1 MSDGPT
7 LHDLLAAHDVP
18 CDGCRYNLR
27 GQTGQTCPECGR
39 AINVDRVRGVIE
51 ARAWRERRLP
61 GDRLVM
67 AGLVGSLLGLGY
79 AAGAIGTL
87 VRVMMS
93 ELATPV
99 RLVLEFA
106 LWPLVVAYP
115 LLAWAY
121 LTRTAWIER
130 RTKHAKFAMAIAAW
144 GIGPIDAVLVA
155 LLILLVTPRA

>member
-7 LHDLLAAHDVP
+7 LRELLAAHDVP

-27 GQTGQTCPECGR
+27 GQTGQKCPECGR
-39 AINVDRVRGVIE
+39 TIKIERVRGVVE
-51 ARAWRERRLP
+51 ARAWRERRMP
-61 GDRLVM
+61 GDKLVM

-93 ELATPV
+93 GLATPV
-99 RLVLEFA
+99 RLVLEFT

-115 LLAWAY
+115 LLAWTY
-121 LTRTAWIER
+121 LTRTSWIER
-130 RTKHAKFAMAIAAW
+130 RSRGGKLALAIVAW
-144 GIGPIDAVLVA
+144 SLAPVDVLFVLA
-155 LLILLVTPRA
+155 PLFLLVR